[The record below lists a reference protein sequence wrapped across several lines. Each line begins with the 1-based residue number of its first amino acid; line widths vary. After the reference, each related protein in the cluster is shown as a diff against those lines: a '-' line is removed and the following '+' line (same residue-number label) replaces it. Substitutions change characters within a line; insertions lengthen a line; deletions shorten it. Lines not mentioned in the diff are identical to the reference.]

1 MPTMSWNRQQYESL
15 MASHEAKPDGRS
27 SVQFHLDLARE
38 NYQQANQRWQSIE
51 REILDVLRPPRATN
65 WQSRIDVLE
74 NNKEM
79 AVSQVSAYNEMTLI
93 AEGAMVRIQRR
104 LDQERRDREAR
115 AAEVPPPPPT
125 PTTTT
130 TVAPSAAPTLNA
142 DGSGTGPIM
151 ADAADEAMMQRA
163 QRTFIQDDS
172 SPTGWRNQFTG
183 EPGRP
188 VLEGETAEIDEVIVE
203 SSSIAIAPTDHRV
216 RIKPLNADDFYGSST
231 EANAEEQAN
240 NGHLLDLIKET
251 NGVIFPYTPS
261 ITYAHQT
268 NYSTF
273 SPVHANQDYQFYTN
287 TASVAFQVTA
297 KFTAQNEREA
307 QYLLAA
313 KHFFQ
318 TASKMRFGEDDEK
331 RGLPPPVLVLSG
343 YGDLMLNNLPVI
355 MQNFT
360 VELPDDQ
367 DYVKVEMLDG
377 TSWVPALMIFQL
389 SFIVQQTPKKQRAFN
404 FDRFASGEQL
414 KARGWI

>member
-1 MPTMSWNRQQYESL
+1 

-27 SVQFHLDLARE
+27 LVQFHLDLARD
-38 NYQQANQRWQSIE
+38 NYHQANQRWQSIE
-51 REILDVLRPPRATN
+51 REILEVLRPPRASN

-79 AVSQVSAYNEMTLI
+79 AVSQVSAYGEMTLI

-115 AAEVPPPPPT
+115 AAVVPPPPPE
-125 PTTTT
+125 PATTT
-130 TVAPSAAPTLNA
+130 TVAPNATPTLNA

-151 ADAADEAMMQRA
+151 ADAADEAMMRRA
-163 QRTFIQDDS
+163 QGTFIGDDS
-172 SPTGWRNQFTG
+172 SPTGYRNQFTG
-183 EPGRP
+183 EPGTP
-188 VLEGETAEIDEVIVE
+188 TLDGETAELEEVIVE

-216 RIKPLNADDFYGSST
+216 RVKPLNAEDFYGSTT
-231 EANAEEQAN
+231 ESNTEEQAN
-240 NGHLLDLIKET
+240 DGHLLQLIKET

-261 ITYAHQT
+261 ITYGHQV
-268 NYSTF
+268 NYS
-273 SPVHANQDYQFYTN
+273 SSAPVHANQDYQFYNN
-287 TASVAFQVTA
+287 TPSVQFQISA
-297 KFTAQNEREA
+297 KFTAQNTREA

-331 RGLPPPVLVLSG
+331 RGLPPPILVFSG
-343 YGDLMLNNLPVI
+343 YGDFMFNNLPVI
-355 MQNFT
+355 MTNFT
-360 VELPDDQ
+360 VDLPDDQ
-367 DYVKVEMLDG
+367 DYVQVDLLDA
-377 TSWVPALMIFQL
+377 TSWVPAMMTFQL
-389 SFIVQQTPKKQRAFN
+389 TFIVQQTPKKQRAFN